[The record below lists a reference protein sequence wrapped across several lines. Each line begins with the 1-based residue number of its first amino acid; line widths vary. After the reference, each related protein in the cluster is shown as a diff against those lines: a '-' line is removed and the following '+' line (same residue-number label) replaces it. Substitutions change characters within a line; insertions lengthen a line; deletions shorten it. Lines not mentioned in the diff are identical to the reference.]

1 MTVTKRTIDVDA
13 SAHSAYEQW
22 SRFGELPRFME
33 GVQEVRRLD
42 DSRLK
47 WVADVCGE
55 RVEWYGKVT
64 EEVTDHRLAWESD
77 DGLVNSGVVT
87 FEQLGPNETRVTL
100 EIEHDEERIAE
111 AIAGKL
117 AAGLGDVTEDLET
130 FKEIIEGQEAEK
142 DIKLQR
148 ASGR

>member
-1 MTVTKRTIDVDA
+1 MTVTKQSIDVDV

-22 SRFGELPRFME
+22 SRFEELPRFME

-42 DSRLK
+42 NARLK

-55 RVEWYGKVT
+55 RVEWYGRVT
-64 EEVTDHRLAWESD
+64 EEVTDRRLAWESD

-87 FEQLGPNETRVTL
+87 FEQLGPEKTRVTL
-100 EIEHDEERIAE
+100 EIEHDEERIVE

-117 AAGLGDVTEDLET
+117 ADRLGHVTEDLET
-130 FKEIIEGQEAEK
+130 FKEIVEDQETEK
-142 DIKLQR
+142 DVKLEC
-148 ASGR
+148 ASAG

>member
-1 MTVTKRTIDVDA
+1 MTVTKRSIDVDA

-22 SRFGELPRFME
+22 SRFEELPRFME
-33 GVQEVRRLD
+33 GVQEVRRLNNA
-42 DSRLK
+42 RLK

-64 EEVTDHRLAWESD
+64 EEVTDSRIAWESD
-77 DGLVNSGVVT
+77 HGLVNSGVVT
-87 FEQLGPNETRVTL
+87 FKQLSPNKTRVTL

-117 AAGLGDVTEDLET
+117 TGELGDVTEDLET
-130 FKEIIEGQEAEK
+130 FKEIIEDGEAEQ
-142 DIKLQR
+142 DIKPQR
-148 ASGR
+148 ASAK

>member
-1 MTVTKRTIDVDA
+1 MTVTKQSIDVDA

-22 SRFGELPRFME
+22 SRFEELPRFME
-33 GVQEVRRLD
+33 GVQEVRRLNNA
-42 DSRLK
+42 RLK

-64 EEVTDHRLAWESD
+64 EEVTDRRLAWESD

-87 FEQLGPNETRVTL
+87 FKELGPNKTRVTL

-111 AIAGKL
+111 AIAGRL
-117 AAGLGDVTEDLET
+117 AVGLGDVTEDLET
-130 FKEIIEGQEAEK
+130 FKEIIEDQESAQETK
-142 DIKLQR
+142 HQR
-148 ASGR
+148 VSGI